1 MKSSPPP
8 FVPAQ
13 VPVLEHPLP
22 GNMFDTMTHFTQP
35 IMHLPQP
42 EMPPHLPQPPEHS
55 TPPHLNQHAV
65 VSPPGHL
72 REAPSPLMMH
82 SPQMPQFQGLV
93 HQSPPQQTIQPK
105 KQEMRAASVVQSQP
119 MVVKDEKMHS
129 PVIRNE
135 TFSPPLRQDPPKH
148 PESIKPPAHI
158 PQRTEM
164 KPMEGGRPVIR
175 PPEQNPPPPGVQEKD
190 RQKQEPK
197 TPVAPKKDLK
207 IKNMGSWA
215 SLVQKHP
222 TTPSST
228 AKSSSDSFEQFKRAA
243 REKEEREKA
252 LKAQAEQVE
261 REKERLRRE
270 QERMR

>member
-1 MKSSPPP
+1 
-8 FVPAQ
+8 
-13 VPVLEHPLP
+13 
-22 GNMFDTMTHFTQP
+22 
-35 IMHLPQP
+35 
-42 EMPPHLPQPPEHS
+42 
-55 TPPHLNQHAV
+55 
-65 VSPPGHL
+65 
-72 REAPSPLMMH
+72 
-82 SPQMPQFQGLV
+82 
-93 HQSPPQQTIQPK
+93 
-105 KQEMRAASVVQSQP
+105 MRAASVVQSQP
-119 MVVKDEKMHS
+119 MVVKEEKMHS

-158 PQRTEM
+158 PQSESGRPGGSAGEVPGKSSTGWPLGPVAQPLTVTLGVAGTEM

-175 PPEQNPPPPGVQEKD
+175 PPEQNAPPPGVQDKD